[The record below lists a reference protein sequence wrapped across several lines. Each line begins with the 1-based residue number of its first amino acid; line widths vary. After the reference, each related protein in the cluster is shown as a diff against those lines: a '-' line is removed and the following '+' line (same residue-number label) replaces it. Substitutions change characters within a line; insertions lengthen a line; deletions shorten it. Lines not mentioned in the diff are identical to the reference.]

1 MIHDKLISAGCTEI
15 ICKQTVVVFK
25 VAQEPGSKLSND
37 LRYFSLFNIAIILHA
52 VAFML

>member
-15 ICKQTVVVFK
+15 ICKQTVVFK
-25 VAQEPGSKLSND
+25 VTQEPGSKLSND
-37 LRYFSLFNIAIILHA
+37 PRYFSLFNIAIILQA